1 LHSSLGHFTS
11 KTKFADCFLRQV
23 TDKISLTT
31 GDIFLIYAYS
41 CLDHKDNWNLMR
53 GQKTESGRRRR
64 LMGYPLRVRVVGKK
78 TILSSSASSQLQIH
92 ESTVQLK
99 WRPVRQEADRL
110 MFHHMIINILWLQ
123 KQSRNLVDKDALP
136 KARHKT
142 MEKNRNHNPGKLIA
156 WAQTRSATKGSKQA
170 GPYCVLEFILTLH
183 NCNHKLV

>member
-1 LHSSLGHFTS
+1 
-11 KTKFADCFLRQV
+11 
-23 TDKISLTT
+23 
-31 GDIFLIYAYS
+31 
-41 CLDHKDNWNLMR
+41 MR

-99 WRPVRQEADRL
+99 WRPVRHEADRL
-110 MFHHMIINILWLQ
+110 MFHHMIINIQRLQ
-123 KQSRNLVDKDALP
+123 KQCRNLVVDMDALP
-136 KARHKT
+136 KACHKM
-142 MEKNRNHNPGKLIA
+142 MEKNRNNNPGKLIA

-170 GPYCVLEFILTLH
+170 GPFRILKFILTLH